1 MLGFNLSMSPGSKE
15 ILYFLMELQN
25 IDSEFLNRGIAKL
38 KNLKKGS
45 IEIVI
50 ANSLKYFSKKKV

>member
-45 IEIVI
+45 IEIII
-50 ANSLKYFSKKKV
+50 ANSLKNFSKKKV